1 MARTANVFAR
11 VEPEVK
17 EQAEQVLDRLGI
29 PMSNAVGMFLRQ
41 IVLPVSYTH
50 LDVYKRQYE
59 SFVGWDANVI
69 LEEVMNTSSV
79 NQDIKRMI
87 DEMYKC
93 IEDKKYDEAEKIVDI
108 LDKKTNGYAAV
119 SYTHLN

>member
-1 MARTANVFAR
+1 MKIMRFY
-11 VEPEVK
+11 
-17 EQAEQVLDRLGI
+17 
-29 PMSNAVGMFLRQ
+29 LR
-41 IVLPVSYTH
+41 P
-50 LDVYKRQYE
+50 KE

-93 IEDKKYDEAEKIVDI
+93 I
-108 LDKKTNGYAAV
+108 GR
-119 SYTHLN
+119 

>member
-1 MARTANVFAR
+1 MDDSVNLLYLYNEDNEILFKT
-11 VEPEVK
+11 
-17 EQAEQVLDRLGI
+17 
-29 PMSNAVGMFLRQ
+29 
-41 IVLPVSYTH
+41 
-50 LDVYKRQYE
+50 YE

-108 LDKKTNGYAAV
+108 LDKKTHQIRLC
-119 SYTHLN
+119 SYLQRHQIQYHNLHISTGF

>member
-1 MARTANVFAR
+1 M
-11 VEPEVK
+11 
-17 EQAEQVLDRLGI
+17 
-29 PMSNAVGMFLRQ
+29 
-41 IVLPVSYTH
+41 
-50 LDVYKRQYE
+50 
-59 SFVGWDANVI
+59 GWDANVI

-108 LDKKTNGYAAV
+108 LDKKTNGYADGISKARILISRGKDV
-119 SYTHLN
+119 KQINKRSQLILSISFRRIPLEIWT